1 MTERIYYDGFERVE
15 ARNASG
21 DAGALARWIN
31 RDEPPLVMGT
41 TQPQFI
47 RGVGMVDV
55 GQWIIKHPDGRITV
69 QDDEPVHVERWEYPD
84 LQYSHTYPFE
94 RIPSTL
100 RQPVLSNGWTGPWEE
115 D

>member
-55 GQWIIKHPDGRITV
+55 GQWLIKHHDGRITV
-69 QDDEPVHVERWEYPD
+69 QDDEPVYVDH
-84 LQYSHTYPFE
+84 QT
-94 RIPSTL
+94 RILTKDCYDPYCEWCVQDK
-100 RQPVLSNGWTGPWEE
+100 RYYVLSNGVMIPKE